1 MINFKGHYTLSGPKV
16 LNKASFGHSLEK
28 KSGLELNFTPENI
41 PHMSRL
47 HIGNSQEGNK
57 RSKNEQF

>member
-1 MINFKGHYTLSGPKV
+1 MESARQPFLPILSVYAPKS
-16 LNKASFGHSLEK
+16 LNEAIFGHCQEK
-28 KSGLELNFTPENI
+28 KSVLELNFTPENI

-57 RSKNEQF
+57 